1 MAMRMCKA
9 ALLVLIFAVLLSNPP
24 DLSSCGPFVPT
35 AAFTFWKTPEDAAGR
50 FARGELGIIQPRF
63 PRFYLIIAY
72 RYLAGIGLNT
82 EERAALFGPQPA
94 AQGPFSGQTPGLAQ
108 WEKARG
114 RVIAAAAPRGIQ
126 PYKTITGNNYYL
138 AFVNCN
144 DDAFVKAAKTLE
156 DRILQSGAQS
166 PPVKD
171 WIAAQDQVFTNCS
184 GGPAIP
190 APLTGDA
197 TALAKADRAY
207 QIAAANFYA
216 GNLEAAEQMFRAIG
230 DNRSSP
236 WSAGAPYL
244 VGRTLIRKATLGV
257 KGQGAD
263 QEKLAAAEA
272 YLESILNDPNRSAVH
287 PAARRLL
294 DYVRVRLHP
303 AERMRELARALVRR
317 DAQATILQSSADY
330 RYLYDQFEEGRF
342 GGVQALPPDEELTN
356 WIGAFQGRDA
366 DGGNKA
372 VAEWRAKG
380 TQPWLV
386 TALATAGSGQTGAS
400 DLIAAARKIKRDSPA
415 YATVTFHAIRLLID
429 SKRTGEA
436 REWLDQVL
444 AADEAA
450 LPTSSVNMFRAER
463 MKIAANWDE
472 FLKYA
477 VRIPAG
483 TFTGFQQYGNADI
496 DGEDASYPTGVK
508 PRQPAFDADG
518 GKILNEQ
525 IPLELLLDAARRD
538 VLPKPLRREI
548 ASAAWVRSVLL
559 GDEGTAKTLAALL
572 QELAPDLK
580 APLQVYLEANEA
592 GSRNFAAI
600 FLMLRFPGMRPY
612 VQSGFG
618 RLTPPGKLDQLRDNW
633 WCPFRPV
640 PNAPPDYYRVS
651 SVLTAPLLV
660 IYPDGAPKAEFLS
673 PDQRARAESEW
684 SRLTA
689 MPPAPEYLIAQTV
702 AWVNNHS
709 GDPRN
714 AESLHLAV
722 RAARYGCGA
731 KAGASKAAFQLLHSR
746 YPDSE
751 WARKTKYWY

>member
-1 MAMRMCKA
+1 MAMRICKT
-9 ALLVLIFAVLLSNPP
+9 ALVGVVFAGLLSNPP

-35 AAFTFWKTPEDAAGR
+35 AAFTFWKMPEDAAGR
-50 FARGELGIIQPRF
+50 FARGDLGIIQSRF

-82 EERAALFGPQPA
+82 EERAALFGPQPVT
-94 AQGPFSGQTPGLAQ
+94 QGPFSGQTPGLAQ

-114 RVIAAAAPRGIQ
+114 RVIAAVAPPGIE
-126 PYKTITGNNYYL
+126 PYKAITANNYYL
-138 AFVNCN
+138 TFVNCN
-144 DDAFVKAAKTLE
+144 DDAFVNAAKTLE
-156 DRILQSGAQS
+156 DRIRKAGVQS
-166 PPVKD
+166 PAVKD
-171 WIAAQDQVFTNCS
+171 WVAAQDQVFTNCA
-184 GGPAIP
+184 GGSAIP
-190 APLTGDA
+190 APLGGEA
-197 TALAKADRAY
+197 TPLANADRAY

-216 GNLEAAEQMFRAIG
+216 GNLDAAEQMFRVIG
-230 DNRSSP
+230 DNRNSP
-236 WSAGAPYL
+236 WSGSAPYL

-263 QEKLAAAEA
+263 PEKLAAAEA
-272 YLESILNDPNRSAVH
+272 YLESILNDSIRSAVH
-287 PAARRLL
+287 PAAQRLL

-303 AERMRELARALVRR
+303 AERVRELARALIQKNV
-317 DAQATILQSSADY
+317 QATILHNSTDY

-356 WIGAFQGRDA
+356 WIGTFQGSDA
-366 DGGNKA
+366 DGANKA

-386 TALATAGSGQTGAS
+386 AALASAGSGQTSAG
-400 DLIAAARKIKRDSPA
+400 DLIAAARNVKRDSPA

-444 AADEAA
+444 ASDAAA

-496 DGEDASYPTGVK
+496 DGEDASYPTGIT

-548 ASAAWVRSVLL
+548 ASAGWVRSVLL
-559 GDEGTAKTLAALL
+559 GNESTAKTLAALL

-580 APLQVYLEANEA
+580 APLQVYLEANGP

-618 RLTPPGKLDQLRDNW
+618 RLTPPDKLDELRDNW

-640 PNAPPDYYRVS
+640 PNGPPDYYRVS

-660 IYPDGAPKAEFLS
+660 LYPDGAPKAQFLS

-689 MPPAPEYLIAQTV
+689 MPSAPEYLTAQTV
-702 AWVNNHS
+702 AWVNSHS
-709 GDPRN
+709 GDPRA
-714 AESLHLAV
+714 AEALHLAV

-731 KAGASKAAFQLLHSR
+731 KAGASKTAFQILHSR

-751 WARKTKYWY
+751 WARKTKYRY